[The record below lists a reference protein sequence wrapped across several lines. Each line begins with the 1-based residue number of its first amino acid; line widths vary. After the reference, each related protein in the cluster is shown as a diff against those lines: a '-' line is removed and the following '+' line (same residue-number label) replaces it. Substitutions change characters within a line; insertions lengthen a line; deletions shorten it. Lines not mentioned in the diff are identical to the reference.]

1 MILLTVERRIGSRR
15 PCPTK
20 KPEISLNISTSSLP
34 SEFVQRKD
42 SPYTVFLCS
51 TRRFDERQNIN
62 PAPGQYHVAS
72 TYVKDSNKCGSVSTR
87 GYTSLTSL
95 DPRFS
100 NLIELKSQSLP
111 GPATYWYA
119 SSLGTTKRSIMKI
132 KFSKHNTARSK
143 RKRETSSTPGPG
155 HYYCRDKAKVPNLGA
170 SSFKFTA
177 RKESDALLLQDTI
190 VAVGRYDVSRKELS

>member
-119 SSLGTTKRSIMKI
+119 PSLGTTKRSIMKI